1 MKGKAVFQVLAK
13 GLKDYRKGF
22 IPELNRFQL
31 AKIKEMIDIF
41 NLLSYEA
48 TSVEEVE
55 NRILNLATEISLDLT
70 VTRCAIARLWLSCY
84 KGYNANSLS
93 HLQKR
98 DWESFLYENGAL
110 CPKLPKT
117 DICNELIRR
126 PVLKCEIIPH
136 IPFNKWIFFEIQN
149 EFLEN

>member
-1 MKGKAVFQVLAK
+1 MKGKKVFEVLAK
-13 GLKDYRKGF
+13 GLKDYKREF

-31 AKIKEMIDIF
+31 AKIKEAIDIF
-41 NLLSYEA
+41 NNLAYEE

-55 NRILNLATEISLDLT
+55 NKISNMATEINLDP
-70 VTRCAIARLWLSCY
+70 VVVRCAIARLWLSCY
-84 KGYNANSLS
+84 EGYNYSTLC

-98 DWESFLYENGAL
+98 DWESFLSENGAL
-110 CPKLPKT
+110 CPKLPKS
-117 DICNELIRR
+117 DICNELIRK

-136 IPFNKWIFFEIQN
+136 RPFNRWIFFEIQN